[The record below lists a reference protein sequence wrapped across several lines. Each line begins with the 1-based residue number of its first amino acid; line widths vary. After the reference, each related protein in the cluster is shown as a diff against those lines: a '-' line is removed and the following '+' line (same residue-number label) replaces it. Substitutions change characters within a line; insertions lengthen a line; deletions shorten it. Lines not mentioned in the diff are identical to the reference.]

1 MWKVHWRVVITKCGP
16 MDQQEADIW
25 INLAQTEPPKV
36 AVSLLLMTADT
47 NPSLQL
53 IPPSNKIPLTAPS
66 AFYTTPVSTPQPSIV
81 SPDQSG
87 NPPTPMG
94 GGGGMANATT
104 PGGNDASEL
113 DVDATLVDVTDAT
126 WGVVVSHRLNNS
138 TSLTELN
145 PSLASGYLIK
155 RCSARAE
162 DAPVAMEVNIVHTD
176 GGSPRLYEPLL
187 RDMLLYFRGLGTL
200 ARARGVVD
208 KEADVRPWH
217 IAAAEKAVRA
227 LYQLM

>member
-1 MWKVHWRVVITKCGP
+1 
-16 MDQQEADIW
+16 MDQQEADMW
-25 INLAQTEPPKV
+25 INIAQSEQNKA

-53 IPPSNKIPLTAPS
+53 IPPANKVALSAPS
-66 AFYTTPVSTPQPSIV
+66 AFYTTPVSTPQPSMV

-87 NPPTPMG
+87 NPPTPKGAG
-94 GGGGMANATT
+94 GGTVNATT
-104 PGGNDASEL
+104 PGGNEAAEL
-113 DVDATLVDVTDAT
+113 EADGTLVDVTDAT
-126 WGVVVSHRLNNS
+126 WGIVMSHRLNNS
-138 TSLTELN
+138 TSLTDLN

-155 RCSARAE
+155 RRSPRPE
-162 DAPVAMEVNIVHTD
+162 DAPVAMELNIVHAD
-176 GGSPRLYEPLL
+176 NSNNNHHWVYEPLL